1 MMPSSYVY
9 RLYDADDNLL
19 YVGLS
24 DIPDRRSKTHKHRK
38 DFSAPPARTTIT
50 EYASREEAAAA
61 ERTAIETELPL
72 HNITY
77 KPGGR
82 PARSYADGFVMSISD
97 VASYLGI
104 QRDSVRAL
112 MRRRKI
118 KLVDGYP
125 RSQVESIE
133 RTQGRRT
140 DLENKD

>member
-1 MMPSSYVY
+1 MPSSYVY

-24 DIPDRRSKTHKHRK
+24 DVPEKRTKTHKHRR
-38 DFSAPPARTTIT
+38 DFSAPPVRTTLT

-61 ERTAIETELPL
+61 ERAAIESELPL

-82 PARSYADGFVMSISD
+82 PPRSYPGGLVMSLSD
-97 VASYLGI
+97 VAEHLGI
-104 QRDSVRAL
+104 KSESVRAL

-118 KLVDGYP
+118 KPVAGYP
-125 RSQVESIE
+125 RSQVEAIE

-140 DLENKD
+140 DLKKG